1 MYLSYIMRQYS
12 ILLFIPVLFVAILT
26 IGCNQSKP
34 AQSPAGMVLV
44 PGGMNKNGEKMKP
57 FFMDVSPV
65 TVAQFDAFVKAT
77 GYVTEAQKFGN
88 SGVFDTATHSWSLV
102 NGADYR
108 HPLGTAKPAAL
119 PTQPATQIS
128 WHDAEAYCNWAH
140 KRLPTQKE
148 WVYAA
153 MNANG
158 DYNKKYPWGDS
169 LIENGKY
176 KANVWEGHFP
186 AFNTV
191 ADGFAYTSPVGY
203 FGKTPL
209 GLTDM
214 GGNVWEWIQDWKN
227 IADTTGQTAEKLQM
241 GGSCL
246 CDWHVCH
253 GYKIGN
259 TSSSTPETGLCHV
272 GFRCVKD
279 IE

>member
-1 MYLSYIMRQYS
+1 MLNYLKFA
-12 ILLFIPVLFVAILT
+12 FIPALLLILT
-26 IGCNQSKP
+26 FGCNQSKP
-34 AQSPAGMVLV
+34 AQPPSGMVLV
-44 PGGMNKNGEKMKP
+44 PGGINKNGEKMKP
-57 FFMDVSPV
+57 FFMDASPV

-77 GYVTEAQKFGN
+77 GYITEAQKFGN

-119 PTQPATQIS
+119 STQPATQIS

-140 KRLPTQKE
+140 KRLPTQTE
-148 WVYAA
+148 WIYAA

-227 IADTTGQTAEKLQM
+227 AADTSSQSAEKLQM

-246 CDWHVCH
+246 CDWQVCH